1 MITRAD
7 IGLPDVFLPYQQQ
20 LMASV
25 SANAVT
31 VVEKSRRTGYSW
43 AAAAIAAL
51 TASTARG
58 QGGQDVLYMGYE
70 KEMTREF
77 IGYVAD
83 WAREFQLAASD
94 LEEFVWQD
102 PDKPEATIGAFRI
115 RFASGF
121 EVVALPSVPRA
132 LRGKQGLVILDEAAF
147 MDDLAEVLKAALAL
161 LIWGGKVLV
170 ISTHNG
176 ETNPFNELVVDIRAG
191 RKPYNILRCTLDDAL
206 ADGLYRRVCLTTGKP
221 WSAEAEA
228 AWRADLVARYGAG
241 ADEELFVIPS
251 PTTGTWLPAP
261 LIEAR
266 MDGDIPVL
274 RWAPPAPDFVQ
285 WAEHLRVAEVQ
296 DWLDREVL
304 PLLTALDPE
313 LPHAL
318 GMDFGRRVDLS
329 VLWPVTL
336 RRDMSL
342 RAPFLLELRNMPFS
356 QQEQLLFWLLARLP
370 RLRAAALDAGGNG
383 MSLAEKAMQRFG
395 ERVLQVMLSEP
406 WYREHMPA
414 LKAAIEDGAFPLPK
428 DREVGDDFRALRL
441 VRGVARVPERSAAAD
456 GGKRHGDAA
465 IAAALAV
472 FASRAAPEEY
482 GYRAVD
488 IPRPGLA
495 GGDTIAGMAAGFA

>member
-1 MITRAD
+1 MSLPATL
-7 IGLPDVFLPYQQQ
+7 LPDVFLTYQQQ
-20 LMASV
+20 LMAAV
-25 SANAVT
+25 SLHAVT

-58 QGGQDVLYMGYE
+58 EGGQDVLYMGYE

-94 LEEFVWQD
+94 VQEFVWQD
-102 PDKPEATIGAFRI
+102 PDKPETAIGAFRI
-115 RFASGF
+115 RFASGY

-176 ETNPFNELVVDIRAG
+176 ETNPFNELVQDIRAG
-191 RKPYNILRCTLDDAL
+191 RKPYALLRCTLDDAL
-206 ADGLYRRVCLTTGKP
+206 ADGLYRRVCMTTKQP

-228 AWRADLVARYGAG
+228 TWRADLVARYGAG
-241 ADEELFVIPS
+241 AAEELFVIPS

-266 MDGDIPVL
+266 MDPAVPVL
-274 RWAPPAPDFVQ
+274 RWSPPAPGFVQ
-285 WAEHLRVAEVQ
+285 WPEHLRVAEVQ
-296 DWLDREVL
+296 GWLERDVL
-304 PLLTALDPE
+304 PRLLALDAT
-313 LPHAL
+313 LPHCL

-329 VLWPVTL
+329 VLWPL
-336 RRDMSL
+336 ALHRDMSL
-342 RAPFLLELRNMPFS
+342 RTPFLLELRDMPFS
-356 QQEQLLFWLLARLP
+356 QQEQLLFWLLDRLP

-383 MSLAEKAMQRFG
+383 MALAEKAGQRYG

-406 WYREHMPA
+406 WYREHMPR
-414 LKAAIEDGAFPLPK
+414 LKAAIEDGALNLPQ
-428 DREVGDDFRALRL
+428 DRDVGDDFRALRL
-441 VRGVARVPERSAAAD
+441 VRGVARVPDRTSGSD

-465 IAAALAV
+465 IAGALAV
-472 FASRAAPEEY
+472 FASRAEPEEY
-482 GYRAVD
+482 GYRPVQIA
-488 IPRPGLA
+488 RPGLMPA
-495 GGDTIAGMAAGFA
+495 ATISGLDFAAG